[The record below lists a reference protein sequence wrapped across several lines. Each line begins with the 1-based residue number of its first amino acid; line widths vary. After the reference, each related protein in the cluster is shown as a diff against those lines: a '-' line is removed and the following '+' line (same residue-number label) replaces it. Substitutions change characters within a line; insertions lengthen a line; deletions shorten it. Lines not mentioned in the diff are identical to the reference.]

1 MFSQSL
7 VGPAG
12 AAAAGR
18 SVRGA
23 MATARPRRRPSW
35 QPVGAA
41 AAVAAVAAAVV
52 RPPASRRSW
61 RRRRRRPIK
70 ASSAERPVQTSF
82 PATAFPCVALL
93 FLVLVFSALVVPS
106 TAAATSVAAVFSR
119 PRAAPSAVPPQSCP
133 RLSAAAAAVT
143 EVEVAGTGVAAAAG
157 DRPYGSRG
165 EPPLTALVLY
175 QSTTD
180 VMSSPSTPVAAALRT
195 CPAPVCI
202 PPVPAWWQWPAAV
215 QLPRSACPY
224 GHRVVPTARLPGAA
238 QAHQPV
244 ASSRQLAAALSGTA
258 IPSPFTTAAAV
269 LATVKAAAKVGPQR
283 PIVLSAHLAGSDGG
297 LLGVS
302 PVEPPPLWSAVVAGG
317 ANRSP
322 PALAGVCVS
331 PPPHAAAPFAGP
343 DGGPLLCPPNV
354 STVPGGRGE
363 LAPASWPAVVAAAV
377 ACARAEVAARTAAVG
392 AHLRPPAWLSWPLSW
407 ATRPPTRPAS
417 PPAPLEVS
425 NADHALRKKLFNFAS
440 VDAGARVLAAS
451 EGTIGQKNVLDE
463 NRDKYAL
470 APCRV
475 NPRWVV
481 IELSEKMVI
490 HAVEVGHFEFYA
502 SAPLRVAVL
511 GATVYPTASW
521 RLLGSWAYRDS
532 HAVQWF
538 TLPASALVKYVRV
551 VFLGSVGGEFYCPI
565 SIVRVYGKG
574 LVDDFEEYLKGE
586 SAGDGDGGG
595 GHGGGRPSFDGI
607 DTDGD
612 GVPDGHDAYDDSA
625 LPSSWVRPSAEEAW
639 YAPPPPLVP
648 PQSLVEAESCTDMSP
663 LAVKSIF
670 SPRTAAI
677 SGGPPLAPSI
687 SSRPPPPRLG
697 GRRPAMQPPGVSPT
711 PASGDGGVMGHGGV
725 AGGRDAHPSDR
736 RRRIGDDDV
745 HLLLTEEEF
754 ASLDLKSADAWA
766 GVSGGGGGGGDGGDG
781 SSSGGEESIFRKVT
795 RMLRLLELNQSLT
808 NQYVEVHVSKFAAA
822 LSAFRADADAARAE
836 VASLRYAVAESSAR
850 LARVPVIVGD
860 AAARRDALLVVLLVL
875 VVLLLVVQVALW
887 LALASMRWG
896 LRDAPSLPASWMG
909 LPTPGLPLSASAAS
923 LRAASGSGRPG
934 MSSSVSSDTLTT
946 APEEL
951 VVTNES

>member
-1 MFSQSL
+1 MT
-7 VGPAG
+7 
-12 AAAAGR
+12 
-18 SVRGA
+18 
-23 MATARPRRRPSW
+23 TAHPRRRPSW
-35 QPVGAA
+35 RPMGAA
-41 AAVAAVAAAVV
+41 AAAAAVAAAVV
-52 RPPASRRSW
+52 HSPASRRSRW
-61 RRRRRRPIK
+61 RRQPPIGWP
-70 ASSAERPVQTSF
+70 AAGRPVQASS
-82 PATAFPCVALL
+82 PASALHFLTLLSLGVVVSALL
-93 FLVLVFSALVVPS
+93 VPS
-106 TAAATSVAAVFSR
+106 TAAATFTAVYFGR
-119 PRAAPSAVPPQSCP
+119 PRAAPSAAPPQSCP
-133 RLSAAAAAVT
+133 RPSATASATV
-143 EVEVAGTGVAAAAG
+143 VEVAETGLAAAAG
-157 DRPYGSRG
+157 DRPFGPPE
-165 EPPLTALVLY
+165 EPPWTALVLY

-180 VMSSPSTPVAAALRT
+180 VVSSPPTPVAAPVRT
-195 CPAPVCI
+195 CPAPVCV
-202 PPVPAWWQWPAAV
+202 PPLPTWWRWPAAV

-224 GHRVVPTARLPGAA
+224 GHRVVPGVGLPRAA
-238 QAHQPV
+238 QAHQSV
-244 ASSRQLAAALSGTA
+244 ASSRRLAGAHSGTA
-258 IPSPFTTAAAV
+258 NPSPVTAAAAV
-269 LATVKAAAKVGPQR
+269 LATVEAAAKAGPQR
-283 PIVLSAHLAGSDGG
+283 RVVLSAHLAGSDGG

-302 PVEPPPLWSAVVAGG
+302 PVEPPPLWLANVVGG

-322 PALAGVCVS
+322 LALAGVCVS
-331 PPPHAAAPFAGP
+331 PPPCAGTPFAGP
-343 DGGPLLCPPNV
+343 DGDSPLSPLNV
-354 STVPGGRGE
+354 STVPGGRGA
-363 LAPASWPAVVAAAV
+363 LAPASWPAVVAVAA
-377 ACARAEVAARTAAVG
+377 ASARAEVTARVAAVG
-392 AHLRPPAWLSWPLSW
+392 AHLRPPAWVSWPLSW
-407 ATRPPTRPAS
+407 ATRPPARPVS
-417 PPAPLEVS
+417 PPPPLEVS

-451 EGTIGQKNVLDE
+451 EGTIGQKNVIDE

-511 GATVYPTASW
+511 GATVYPAASW

-538 TLPASALVKYVRV
+538 ALPASALVKYVRV

-586 SAGDGDGGG
+586 SAGGADGGG
-595 GHGGGRPSFDGI
+595 GRGGGRPSYDGI

-625 LPSSWVRPSAEEAW
+625 LPWMRPSADEAW

-648 PQSLVEAESCTDMSP
+648 PQSLVEPDSCTDMSP
-663 LAVKSIF
+663 LAVKAIF
-670 SPRTAAI
+670 SPRTAAG
-677 SGGPPLAPSI
+677 SGGASLASGISTRPS
-687 SSRPPPPRLG
+687 PPRLG
-697 GRRPAMQPPGVSPT
+697 GRRPVLPPPGVAPT
-711 PASGDGGVMGHGGV
+711 PTSGGGGVMGQGGV
-725 AGGRDAHPSDR
+725 AGGRDAHPPDH

-766 GVSGGGGGGGDGGDG
+766 GIGGGGGGDGDG

-896 LRDAPSLPASWMG
+896 LRDAPSQPASWLG

-923 LRAASGSGRPG
+923 LSAAAGGGRPG
-934 MSSSVSSDTLTT
+934 ISSSLSSDTLAT
-946 APEEL
+946 APEES
-951 VVTNES
+951 VVTHEA